1 MEHNRKPEIN
11 PHTHGQ
17 LIHDKESNNGEKTVS
32 SISHAGKTRQ
42 LLHKRMKI
50 EAEQLHVKQ

>member
-42 LLHKRMKI
+42 FYIK
-50 EAEQLHVKQ
+50 E